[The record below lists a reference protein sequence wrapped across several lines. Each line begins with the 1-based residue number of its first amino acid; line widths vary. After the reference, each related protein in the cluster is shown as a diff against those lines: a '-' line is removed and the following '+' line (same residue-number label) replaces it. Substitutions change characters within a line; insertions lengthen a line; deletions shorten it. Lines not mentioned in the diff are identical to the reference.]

1 MPATPPPATPSEPD
15 TTPEDYRQRALLLA
29 DLGRYD
35 EAAEEI
41 AVGLEAAPADAALLA
56 TLARVHLAADQ
67 PAEALVA
74 AERAVAAAPGTLNPL
89 VVRGMALADS
99 RRYSDAAQV
108 ATGILRNWPD
118 DPYAQ
123 RTGAALLSEA
133 RNGQEALNAA
143 WQAVRVAPDEAE
155 AHLVLSV
162 VAARLRLFDLAQR
175 AYAEA
180 LELDAA
186 IGDAQRDAGVVR
198 LERRRWAHSLEELAD
213 DAVLDLPP
221 TATAPGA
228 YPSPFPRPY
237 RRPQPADTAAMSDED
252 EDADPRSGHP
262 RAGGPRSGG
271 PRHDHP
277 RRDHPR
283 RRASDRNGGWFDPS
297 VPSGLVLDVSG
308 DSAHAVRQAVLY
320 AATGTLTTATLA
332 AVMTLASMGASRVW
346 AGMIGVLV
354 FVAVLV
360 WLSRRLL
367 EPTGLVLARLRGTD
381 RRLAFAAYAS
391 FVAPLVIVAY
401 AIFGGF
407 LALIAAMTV
416 AAIAEL
422 TVLAHRS

>member
-1 MPATPPPATPSEPD
+1 
-15 TTPEDYRQRALLLA
+15 
-29 DLGRYD
+29 
-35 EAAEEI
+35 
-41 AVGLEAAPADAALLA
+41 V
-56 TLARVHLAADQ
+56 
-67 PAEALVA
+67 
-74 AERAVAAAPGTLNPL
+74 
-89 VVRGMALADS
+89 
-99 RRYSDAAQV
+99 
-108 ATGILRNWPD
+108 
-118 DPYAQ
+118 
-123 RTGAALLSEA
+123 
-133 RNGQEALNAA
+133 
-143 WQAVRVAPDEAE
+143 AE
-155 AHLVLSV
+155 AHLVLSG